1 MQKTFYEQHRDAGNI
16 MAMKTKSVVYPVHFH
31 MSPELFILK
40 KGSCTVLSNGKT
52 YNMTDGCV
60 AFFSPYDTHAY
71 LTEDLPQDDP
81 PNIIVVIPPFFWNA
95 CTTLS
100 NNDSPVK
107 AVVHDPELCDNLAR
121 IVSEYF
127 LKSNIPQ
134 NVLQASINLLFAYI
148 ANAFVFE
155 QRKKSCEQTLIQS
168 MLSYISDHYREK
180 ISLQSISSAIGYT
193 PAYLSR
199 VFNAYFG
206 MSVSDHIN
214 KLRLNYIEEMRKLN
228 PNAKTINLIYDSG
241 FGGIQTYYRN
251 KAKNTNFLLT
261 RSFNFFPD
269 GYTTYFTNK
278 IRKSKSRR
286 CGSFLI

>member
-1 MQKTFYEQHRDAGNI
+1 MQKNFYEQHRDASNI
-16 MAMKTKSVVYPVHFH
+16 MAMKTGSVVYPAHFH

-40 KGSCTVLSNGKT
+40 KGTCTVLSNGKV
-52 YNMTDGCV
+52 YNMTEGCV

-71 LTEDLPQDDP
+71 LAENLPQEDP
-81 PNIIVVIPPFFWNA
+81 PNIIVVIPPFFWNS

-100 NNDSPVK
+100 NNDSPVE
-107 AVVHDPELCDNLAR
+107 AVIHDPVLCDNLAK
-121 IVSEYF
+121 VVTEYL
-127 LKSNIPQ
+127 LKPNIPQ
-134 NVLQASINLLFAYI
+134 NVLKASIDLLFAFI

-155 QRKKSCEQTLIQS
+155 QRKKNCEQTLIQS

-180 ISLQSISSAIGYT
+180 ISLQSISAAIGYT

-214 KLRLNYIEEMRKLN
+214 MLRLNYIEEMQKLN
-228 PNAKTINLIYDSG
+228 PNAKTINLIYESG

-251 KAKNTNFLLT
+251 KAKNTT
-261 RSFNFFPD
+261 PPP
-269 GYTTYFTNK
+269 K
-278 IRKSKSRR
+278 I
-286 CGSFLI
+286 